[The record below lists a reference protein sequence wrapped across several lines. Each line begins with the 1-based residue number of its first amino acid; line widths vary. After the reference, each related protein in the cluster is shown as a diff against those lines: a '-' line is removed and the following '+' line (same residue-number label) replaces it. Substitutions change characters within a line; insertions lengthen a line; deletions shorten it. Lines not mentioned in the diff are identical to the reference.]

1 LLDQFIPVYDVV
13 ERHRARVNAPAEVTL
28 SAATEMNLE
37 QPAIARLIFRT
48 REVLM
53 GGRAAHRASLGLLAQ
68 MKSLGWGVLAEIP
81 GREIVMG
88 AVTQPWKAEVVFRAV
103 APNEFA
109 AFAEPGYVKIVWT
122 LRADPIGPVESIFR
136 TQTRAVATDAGARV
150 RFRRYW
156 AFVSPGIRLIRQL
169 ILIPLKAEAEDLA
182 RRSQADVDKT
192 VTRRRRLS

>member
-1 LLDQFIPVYDVV
+1 
-13 ERHRARVNAPAEVTL
+13 
-28 SAATEMNLE
+28 
-37 QPAIARLIFRT
+37 
-48 REVLM
+48 M

-109 AFAEPGYVKIVWT
+109 AFAEPGYVKIAWT

-136 TQTRAVATDAGARV
+136 TQTRAVATDAGARA

-169 ILIPLKAEAEDLA
+169 ILSPLKAEAEDLA
-182 RRSQADVDKT
+182 RRSQADVGKT